1 MIWRLDFLAEN
12 IKIPKQTM
20 HIHVPLFLGGG
31 TSQIIY
37 IFLHLIILN
46 HIICIYPYVLCSI
59 YLYIQ
64 YIQGQVNCFR
74 NESIDASMNKYGLVS
89 KNQGFSLKAPPKSKG
104 FHLLGGGSFLLGGG
118 VGSLVSRDINID

>member
-1 MIWRLDFLAEN
+1 M
-12 IKIPKQTM
+12 
-20 HIHVPLFLGGG
+20 
-31 TSQIIY
+31 
-37 IFLHLIILN
+37 
-46 HIICIYPYVLCSI
+46 
-59 YLYIQ
+59 
-64 YIQGQVNCFR
+64 NCFR